1 MAWRHLPPGAR
12 VSRALCIFV
21 AAILPVALTRSPL
34 VLFRATFWLVIEATV
49 ALLISLA
56 LVLSARTVVAVRYQQ
71 HVQVLISRGLELV
84 AALPLILSVTAVAV
98 VTPMP
103 TPVAI
108 ALVIGFLAGLRHL
121 RHALSARITPIEGVA
136 RPSIGRRAPSV
147 FETIPGTIEQLITL
161 EAAVA
166 WLGLVDRGWSGGWG
180 EHLGRH
186 ARQGDVT
193 GLLVWTLAA
202 IGLSLALGMVTSRF
216 PADSIPRPVART
228 PDTQR

>member
-1 MAWRHLPPGAR
+1 MRAWHLPRGAR
-12 VSRALCIFV
+12 AYRALCVFI

-34 VLFRATFWLVIEATV
+34 VLARATFWLIVEAIV

-56 LVLSARTVVAVRYQQ
+56 LALSARTAVAVRYQQ
-71 HVQVLISRGLELV
+71 HVEVLISRGLELV
-84 AALPLILSVTAVAV
+84 AALPLILSVAALAF

-108 ALVIGFLAGLRHL
+108 ALVIGSLAGLRHL
-121 RHALSARITPIEGVA
+121 KHIISARITERAAV
-136 RPSIGRRAPSV
+136 PSIGPHAPSV
-147 FETIPGTIEQLITL
+147 LQAIPGTIEQLITL

-166 WLGLVDRGWSGGWG
+166 WLGLVDRAGSGGWG

-193 GLLVWTLAA
+193 GLFVWTLAA
-202 IGLSLALGMVTSRF
+202 VGLSQALGMLTCRF
-216 PADSIPRPVART
+216 PVRSVPRPVART
-228 PDTQR
+228 PDPHA